1 MSASNDIEFPAF
13 LDRRAAL
20 ACLRCR
26 AELAPC
32 SFAVARACAE
42 PGCPIVTLAAAAD
55 TCSPRASGL
64 AGGASA
70 RWEEG
75 PIDLPQFLGG
85 GQ

>member
-1 MSASNDIEFPAF
+1 MSAAADIEFPAF

-32 SFAVARACAE
+32 AFAMARACAE

-55 TCSPRASGL
+55 L
-64 AGGASA
+64 
-70 RWEEG
+70 G
-75 PIDLPQFLGG
+75 PIDVPQFLGRS
-85 GQ
+85 Q